1 MSSTQSFATNHR
13 EVLHRVRKINEVV
26 AANLEAMER
35 SAAAARKE
43 AEERAYRRAF
53 MQQFRL

>member
-1 MSSTQSFATNHR
+1 MSNAQTFVTNHR

-26 AANLEAMER
+26 AANIEAMER
-35 SAAAARKE
+35 SAAAARKDS
-43 AEERAYRRAF
+43 EERAYRRAF